1 MLQQIIRDLI
11 SKKAEIKQK
20 KHELSALLK
29 KDEGYSAVL
38 SDLKADREVLKSY
51 RENLVNSNPD
61 LQFRYTSIEA
71 IKSELKM
78 LNEELI
84 KKIVP
89 AVQDDN
95 GQLKLFGDLE
105 LNITVK

>member
-1 MLQQIIRDLI
+1 MLTKIIQSII
-11 SKKAEIKQK
+11 SKKTEIKQK
-20 KHELSALLK
+20 KYELSTLLK
-29 KDEGYSAVL
+29 KDQHYAALLE
-38 SDLKADREVLKSY
+38 DLKADKEVLKSFK
-51 RENLVNSNPD
+51 EKIIQDNTD

-78 LNEELI
+78 LNEELV

-95 GQLKLFGDLE
+95 GQLKLFGELE